1 MNTTDGV
8 VVRVEGQFVWVRAA
22 GAGNA
27 CGACARKEG
36 CGTAGMGTVLDKA
49 LGRPEDLVCL
59 PNTIQARVGD
69 AVELRSADGLVL
81 HAVWRAYGLPLLLAL
96 VGALLMQTLTGS
108 EAVALVGM
116 LAGLG
121 GGFLLMRH
129 RGLDSVR
136 GEPTFSLGFKRYS

>member
-8 VVRVEGQFVWVRAA
+8 VVRVEGEFAWVRAS

-36 CGTAGMGTVLDKA
+36 CGTAGVGTVLDKA
-49 LGRPEDLVCL
+49 LGRSEELVCL
-59 PNTIQARVGD
+59 PNTIRARVGD

-81 HAVWRAYGLPLLLAL
+81 HVVWRAYGLPLLLAFA
-96 VGALLMQTLTGS
+96 GALLMQTLTGS
-108 EAVALVGM
+108 EALTLAGM

-136 GEPTFSLGFKRYS
+136 DEPIFSLGFKRYS